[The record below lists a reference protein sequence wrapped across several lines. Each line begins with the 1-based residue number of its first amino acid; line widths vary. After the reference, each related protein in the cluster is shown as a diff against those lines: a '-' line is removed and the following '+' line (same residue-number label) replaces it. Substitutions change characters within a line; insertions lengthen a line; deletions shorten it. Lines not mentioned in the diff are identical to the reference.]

1 MHAAPEIFTGHS
13 RPVPKG
19 RVSRVA
25 RALWRQGARTLNA
38 PPGLRFDGQAILVT
52 GGTRGIGAALAAELS
67 ARGAEV
73 VVSARRAPEAG
84 RRPFLQM
91 DLGGDMESVRDAVDA
106 LPALTGGRPLD
117 MLVLNAGIVPERGQ
131 TVGGR
136 EAAYAVNVLGH
147 HRLFRALHAGGQLA
161 DGATVV
167 VVTGDVLI
175 FASSPEPMRGVAPL
189 RAYARSK
196 LGNLWQAREM
206 ARRFP
211 NPRVVAVHP
220 GGVATTLDGSSDGWR
235 GKLKRITLISP
246 ELAARSV
253 LVALDP
259 EALPGGSYFHNVYGE
274 VPLPESGDA
283 ERAAFWERLEED
295 AA

>member
-38 PPGLRFDGQAILVT
+38 PPGLRFDGQVTLVT

-73 VVSARRAPEAG
+73 VVSARSAPETGKLA
-84 RRPFLQM
+84 FLRM
-91 DLGGDMESVRDAVDA
+91 DLGSADSVREAVRA

-117 MLVLNAGIVPERGQ
+117 ALVLNAGIVPERGQ

-175 FASSPEPMRGVAPL
+175 FASSPEPMEGVAPL

-211 NPRVVAVHP
+211 NLRVVAVHP

-253 LVALDP
+253 VVALDP
-259 EALPGGSYFHNVYGE
+259 DALPGGSYFHNVYGS
-274 VPLPESGDA
+274 VPLSEDGGA
-283 ERAAFWERLEED
+283 ERAAFWRKLEED

>member
-1 MHAAPEIFTGHS
+1 MHAAPETFVGHS

-25 RALWRQGARTLNA
+25 RTLWRQGARTLDA
-38 PPGLRFDGQAILVT
+38 PPELRFDGQVALVT

-67 ARGAEV
+67 ERGAEI
-73 VVSARRAPEAG
+73 VVSARHAPEEGGPA
-84 RRPFLQM
+84 FLRM
-91 DLGGDMESVRDAVDA
+91 DLGSADSVREAVRA

-117 MLVLNAGIVPERGQ
+117 ALVLNAGIVPERGQ

-136 EAAYAVNVLGH
+136 EVAYAVNVLGH

-175 FASSPEPMRGVAPL
+175 FASSPEPMEGVAPL
-189 RAYARSK
+189 RAYSRSK

-206 ARRFP
+206 ARRYP
-211 NPRVVAVHP
+211 SLRVVAVHP
-220 GGVATTLDGSSDGWR
+220 GGVATTLDGNSDGWR

-259 EALPGGSYFHNVYGE
+259 EVLPSGSYFHNVYGE

-283 ERAAFWERLEED
+283 ERAAFWERLKED